1 MILSPLKSLTKAPY
15 RINEIFAE
23 HPKVGNVVLGQNQLR
38 VPVGLEVGVIKM
50 AAGINLVFICVEDV
64 SSLCDLALCLCLCAR
79 ISYVEEEIRSSCR
92 LA

>member
-38 VPVGLEVGVIKM
+38 VPVGLEVGVIKQ
-50 AAGINLVFICVEDV
+50 I
-64 SSLCDLALCLCLCAR
+64 
-79 ISYVEEEIRSSCR
+79 
-92 LA
+92 